1 MCWCQD
7 KILSLQWGVR
17 EDAVVCA
24 VGGVG
29 EGPQGRVTG
38 ADDGE
43 GAGDECAAVPVCG
56 SADFEQAKPIV
67 LSKTGIYLSRFGKI
81 QGIAAW
87 AKPRSLTQST
97 GSRTEERI

>member
-1 MCWCQD
+1 MCWCQE
-7 KILSLQWGVR
+7 KIFSLQRGVV
-17 EDAVVCA
+17 EDVVVCT
-24 VGGVG
+24 VGGIG
-29 EGPQGRVTG
+29 EGPQGLVTG

-56 SADFEQAKPIV
+56 SAGFEQAKPVV
-67 LSKTGIYLSRFGKI
+67 LSKAGIYLSRFGKI

-87 AKPRSLTQST
+87 AKPRSSTQST